1 MPHRVRW
8 IPVESHVRK
17 WGNSLA
23 LRIPKALAVEAGLSE
38 GSRVEIELEGDRLS
52 VRAVRTEAHSL
63 AELLAG
69 VTPENRHGEIETGP
83 SVGREVW

>member
-1 MPHRVRW
+1 M
-8 IPVESHVRK
+8 ESHVRR

-23 LRIPKALAVEAGLSE
+23 LRIPKALAVEAGISE
-38 GSRVEIELEGDRLS
+38 GSRVEIELDGDRLS
-52 VRAVRTEAHSL
+52 VRAVRIEGYSL

-69 VTPENRHGEIETGP
+69 VTPQNRQSEIETGG